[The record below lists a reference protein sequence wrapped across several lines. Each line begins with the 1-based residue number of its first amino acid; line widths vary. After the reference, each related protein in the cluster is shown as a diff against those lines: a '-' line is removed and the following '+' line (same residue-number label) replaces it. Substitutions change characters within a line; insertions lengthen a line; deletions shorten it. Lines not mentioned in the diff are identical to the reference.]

1 VSSLR
6 VSWAERNDF
15 PACGES
21 LVSALPSPAFDETL
35 RRLFP
40 RQPINVQVDLTVLQ
54 FGVPQNLPG
63 RCTDISERGLGAV
76 VAGELSAGQQ
86 VAIELRLP
94 NVGVPVHARAVV
106 RYQSRF
112 HCGLELTGLSR
123 DQQDMIRYWLYQ
135 SAVKVDRTNA
145 DRTTVEQENIARSRS
160 SIQEEVKEPDT
171 SSLADEQVVPA
182 KVEAPDPAPIVKPR
196 QKVRVGRRAF
206 LLLAVLVLA
215 FGTLGWWRWQQSWND
230 LEMQSA
236 AGESSL
242 RVSAETMGTRILTK
256 VDPVYPEAAR
266 RLGTQGLVV
275 LDAVIAPDG
284 SVKNLRPLSGP
295 DVLVQSASAAVGT
308 WKFEPYLSSG
318 KAVQVETT
326 IAVEFRLD

>member
-1 VSSLR
+1 M
-6 VSWAERNDF
+6 
-15 PACGES
+15 
-21 LVSALPSPAFDETL
+21 SALPSPAFDETL
-35 RRLFP
+35 RRIFP
-40 RQPINVQVDLTVLQ
+40 RQPINVPVDLTVLR

-76 VAGELSAGQQ
+76 VAGELSSGQQ

-106 RYQSRF
+106 RYQSRL

-135 SAVKVDRTNA
+135 AAANVERASIDRTS
-145 DRTTVEQENIARSRS
+145 VETASVETASVETENIERSHS
-160 SIQEEVKEPDT
+160 PIQEEVKEPDAP
-171 SSLADEQVVPA
+171 SLADEQVVRA
-182 KVEAPDPAPIVKPR
+182 NVEGQPDPAPISKPR
-196 QKVRVGRRAF
+196 HKIRVGRRTF
-206 LLLAVLVLA
+206 LLLAVLILA
-215 FGTLGWWRWQQSWND
+215 FATLGWWRWQRSWNE
-230 LEMQSA
+230 LETQA
-236 AGESSL
+236 AVADSSL

-256 VDPVYPEAAR
+256 VDPVYPEVAR
-266 RLGTQGLVV
+266 KQGTQGLVV

-295 DVLVQSASAAVGT
+295 DVLAQSATAAVGS